1 MVKKD
6 FKKWMENK
14 SGIHNDK
21 IRPFFHEREIWFSS
35 LGENVGFEQ
44 DGSGENF
51 MRPALVL
58 RKFNNEVIW
67 VLPLTRTDKTGK
79 YYFHISP
86 VDDTGNAD
94 GKASVVIL
102 SQIRLIDAKRLQ
114 YKIGDV
120 KEEEFIKL
128 KEALIALLK

>member
-1 MVKKD
+1 MKKD
-6 FKKWMENK
+6 FKKWMVKKANV
-14 SGIHNDK
+14 HNDK

-35 LGENVGFEQ
+35 LGENIGFEQ

-51 MRPALVL
+51 MRPALIL
-58 RKFNNEVIW
+58 RKFNNEVVW

-79 YYFHISP
+79 YYFRILP
-86 VDDTGNAD
+86 VDGAGDAD
-94 GKASVVIL
+94 DRASVVIL
-102 SQIRLIDAKRLQ
+102 SQIRLVDAKRLQ

-120 KEEEFIKL
+120 KEDEFLKL